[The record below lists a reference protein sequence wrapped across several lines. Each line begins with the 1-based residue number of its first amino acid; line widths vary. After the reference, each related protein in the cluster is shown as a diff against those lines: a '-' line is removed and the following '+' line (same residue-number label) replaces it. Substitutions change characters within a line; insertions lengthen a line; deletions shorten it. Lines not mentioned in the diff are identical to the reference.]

1 MDTQGELRECC
12 QDESNREE
20 PVDMGNG
27 LVNVR
32 CSVCGANHYLLN
44 LDQGDLRQEGAE
56 IGG

>member
-1 MDTQGELRECC
+1 
-12 QDESNREE
+12 
-20 PVDMGNG
+20 MGNG